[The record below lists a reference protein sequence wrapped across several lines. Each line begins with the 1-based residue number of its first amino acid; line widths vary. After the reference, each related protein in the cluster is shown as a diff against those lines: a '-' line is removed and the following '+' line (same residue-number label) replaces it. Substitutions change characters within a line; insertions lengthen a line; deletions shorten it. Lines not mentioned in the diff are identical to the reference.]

1 MNLVELF
8 TSIAD
13 AIRTK
18 KGTTDKIKAEDFPT
32 EIEKIEGGEE
42 LYFSTDGRTY
52 TKKVVIPDNIKTI
65 GGSAYYGCKKLKEI
79 VIPNSVTSIGNF
91 ALQDSGITSISLP
104 NSVTSI
110 GMYGIAGC
118 KNLTYMF
125 LPSSITSVN
134 TRPFNTNNALREVV
148 LGEGFNCSIDISS
161 GTYTVEVMVAMFEAL
176 KDNTGETA
184 KTLTLGATNLNKLTD
199 EQKAIVTNK
208 NWNLA

>member
-52 TKKVVIPDNIKTI
+52 TKKVVIPSSVKEI
-65 GGSAYYGCKKLKEI
+65 GGSAYYACRELEEVFIPDSVITIGNFAFQQAGIKSI
-79 VIPNSVTSIGNF
+79 NIPNSVTT
-91 ALQDSGITSISLP
+91 L
-104 NSVTSI
+104 
-110 GMYGIAGC
+110 GMYCISGC
-118 KNLTYMF
+118 SRLTYIF
-125 LPSSITSVN
+125 IPSSITSIG
-134 TRPFNTNNALREVV
+134 TRAFNTNNALTEVV
-148 LGEGFNCSIDISS
+148 FGEGFNCSIDISVGNYS
-161 GTYTVEVMVAMFEAL
+161 VDVMLAMFEAL

-184 KTLTLGATNLNKLTD
+184 KTLTLGTKNLNKLTD
-199 EQKAIVTNK
+199 EQKAIPINK